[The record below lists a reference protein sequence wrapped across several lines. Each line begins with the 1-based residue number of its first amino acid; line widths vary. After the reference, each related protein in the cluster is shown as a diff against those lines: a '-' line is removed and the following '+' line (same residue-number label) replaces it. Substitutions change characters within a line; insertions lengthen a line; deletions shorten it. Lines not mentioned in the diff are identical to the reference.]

1 MNSIGLL
8 LFGVPPPFFFFL
20 EAMVRTATEVVLD
33 EGIVEECG
41 VRNHDVDDVAA
52 EPTIRVLLTSKRL
65 LQKAKERWEIRR
77 DPSMVVYTRLQS
89 KLT

>member
-1 MNSIGLL
+1 
-8 LFGVPPPFFFFL
+8 
-20 EAMVRTATEVVLD
+20 MVRTATEVVLD